1 MLRRRSTSHVNDRSV
16 ANHYVPASF
25 YRLFL
30 LGLSSVLSF
39 ASTSAAAEPWES
51 TVSPFT
57 PGSFPELRSLRA
69 TYNFGWNGVTAG
81 HADIRFE
88 KNAAG
93 LLALEATGGT
103 TGFARA
109 LWTFDVKHVGTSD
122 AQTLR
127 PVEVQELERG
137 RKKEMTTKV
146 SFTSDRVTSVR
157 EERRESNTK
166 SKTRTFEFPNVF
178 SVNSALL
185 YLRTQPL
192 QDGAVQRIVVY
203 PATSAYLCT
212 IKVCRRER
220 VTVPTGSYNAIKV
233 DVQLGKIGKKRELL
247 PHKSFRRATVWL
259 SDDPDRLI
267 LRIETQVFVGSVYAE
282 LQSVQF
288 EPAKP

>member
-1 MLRRRSTSHVNDRSV
+1 MTVQCRIDN
-16 ANHYVPASF
+16 VPASLN
-25 YRLFL
+25 RLIL
-30 LGLSSVLSF
+30 LSLSVVLSF
-39 ASTSAAAEPWES
+39 ASTAAATEGWES
-51 TVSPFT
+51 TVSPFA

-69 TYNFGWNGVTAG
+69 KYNLGWNGVTAG
-81 HADIRFE
+81 HADIRFG
-88 KNAAG
+88 KTAAG
-93 LLALEATGGT
+93 RPELEATGGT
-103 TGFARA
+103 TGFART

-127 PVEVQELERG
+127 PIEVQEIERG

-157 EERRESNTK
+157 EERRESNAK

-192 QDGAVQRIVVY
+192 QDDAVQRIVVY

-212 IKVCRRER
+212 IKVRGRER
-220 VTVPTGSYNAIKV
+220 ITVPTGTYDAIKV

-247 PHKSFRRATVWL
+247 PHKRFRRATVWL

-267 LRIETQVFVGSVYAE
+267 LRIETQVFVGTVYAE

-288 EPAKP
+288 DSAKP